1 MNQKRLFLLIRGL
14 TVCLGNLGAQDASI
28 NRHVSCNM
36 QTNRLDT
43 LDMCSGKKQD
53 AASLWSKEEYTGK
66 NELRHVNPGRV
77 GQDVLDGQV
86 PEAMAMTSR
95 TEAKMALKSSQ
106 DSEAFY
112 TAKAEVIWPKV
123 WNEGPQKAD
132 KIVLESPDLG
142 QWNLSVK
149 YVYASCPGTKPGSQR
164 IRCEWYNKDKN
175 FYAWSKITLA
185 LGATSSSTIVLPL
198 TLTSYV
204 KDTGSVSLRQ
214 SDSKTLTHKW
224 SVRVPP
230 VYKQTDTSL
239 FPQPRA
245 MTVHAAPEAE
255 QERARLRQRSKWADF
270 QPTGF
275 YLNPEAPLIITASG
289 IDTNPLKPEIL
300 VGTPALVHP
309 EHRNELMPAQLE
321 ASKPLKNGVNTIS
334 SLLGGI
340 IYVRYVERAGQS
352 RRPITVSLGNTAQPF
367 PLFRQGVTTN
377 NEWKA
382 MLGATKVPFAE
393 QSGERVIITGLAAD
407 AKIYA
412 DKGQQQQV
420 LLNTYRDIIGA
431 QDKISSLNTAEQSPW
446 DKPSLL
452 RPMVVQ
458 TQDGV
463 NPHSGHYRAAIPSKL
478 HQWVWRHWSV
488 RWSWMIWHE
497 LGHQR
502 QHTDTW
508 SWKAVGESTVNI
520 YSLAVGRSLDSS
532 GRSLTEWYRA
542 KQYLAQAPDKKVF
555 DNANVFT
562 QLIMFEQVRVAFG
575 GDAFYHEMH
584 KRSRAGPTQATNAD
598 AKHYFMTLAA
608 QIAKTNLSGYF
619 IKWGLKPEPRTLN
632 EMGKQPPPSKDYTT
646 VPVYGGK

>member
-1 MNQKRLFLLIRGL
+1 
-14 TVCLGNLGAQDASI
+14 
-28 NRHVSCNM
+28 M

-43 LDMCSGKKQD
+43 LDMCSGNKQD

-77 GQDVLDGQV
+77 GQDVLDGRV
-86 PEAMAMTSR
+86 PEEMAMTSR
-95 TEAKMALKSSQ
+95 TEAKMALKSRQ
-106 DSEAFY
+106 GSEKFY
-112 TAKAEVIWPKV
+112 IGKADIIWPKV
-123 WNEGPQKAD
+123 WNEGPRKAD
-132 KIVLESPDLG
+132 KIVLESPDLR
-142 QWNLSVK
+142 QWNLSIT
-149 YVYASCPGTKPGSQR
+149 YVYASCPGTKPGSPR
-164 IRCEWYNKDKN
+164 IRCEWDNKDKN
-175 FYAWSKITLA
+175 FYAWSAITLA
-185 LGATSSSTIVLPL
+185 LGATSRSTIVLPL

-214 SDSKTLTHKW
+214 SDRKTFTHKW
-224 SVRVPP
+224 SVRAPL

-255 QERARLRQRSKWADF
+255 QERARLRQRMKWADF

-275 YLNPEAPLIITASG
+275 YLNPETSLIITASG
-289 IDTNPLKPEIL
+289 IDTNPLKPVIL

-309 EHRNELMPAQLE
+309 DHRNELMSAQLE

-334 SLLGGI
+334 SPWGGI
-340 IYVRYVERAGQS
+340 IYIRYVERAGQS

-377 NEWKA
+377 NQWKA
-382 MLGATKVPFAE
+382 MLHATKVPFAE
-393 QSGERVIITGLAAD
+393 QSGEHVIITGLAAD

-412 DKGQQQQV
+412 DKGQQQEA
-420 LLNTYRDIIGA
+420 LLYMYRDIIGA
-431 QDKISSLNTAEQSPW
+431 QDKISSLNTAEQSPR

-463 NPHSGHYRAAIPSKL
+463 NAHSGHYRAAIPSKW
-478 HQWVWRHWSV
+478 HQWVWWHPSV

-520 YSLAVGRSLDSS
+520 YSLAVGRSLKSS

-542 KQYLAQAPDKKVF
+542 KQYLALAPDKKVF
-555 DNANVFT
+555 DDANVFT

-575 GDAFYHEMH
+575 GDGFYHEMH

-608 QIAKTNLSGYF
+608 QIAKMNLSVYF
-619 IKWGLKPEPRTLN
+619 TKWGLKPESRTLN
-632 EMGKQPPPSKDYTT
+632 EMSKQPPPSKDYTT